1 MQFVDLFYVILLGII
16 EGVTEWLPISSTG
29 HLLLVEKLFINQL
42 NPKIFTEAFNEMFS
56 VLIQL
61 GAILAVVGIF
71 FKRLWPFRNDRK
83 TRLLLWAKLLVA
95 TIPAAL
101 IGLIFDDLIASWLNN
116 PLSISCTLIIYGV
129 LFIVVE
135 KKTKKVKVND
145 VKNISFKLALIVGLA
160 QTLALIPGTSRSGI
174 TIITMLLLSINRQTS
189 TEFSFLLSVP
199 IMFGASSLKLI
210 KFIAKESFLNSQLI
224 LLAIGMLIA
233 LMVSIIVI
241 KFLLG
246 FIKKHDFTG
255 FGIYRICLG
264 ILIVILWFFKLF

>member
-1 MQFVDLFYVILLGII
+1 MRFVDLFYVILLGII

-29 HLLLVEKLFINQL
+29 HLLLAEKIFINQL

-129 LFIVVE
+129 LFI
-135 KKTKKVKVND
+135 KD
-145 VKNISFKLALIVGLA
+145 ISFKLALIVGLA

-264 ILIVILWFFKLF
+264 ILIIILWFFKLF